1 MMIYLDGSATSYPKP
16 ASVANAAAN
25 AVRRYGF
32 NSGRGGY
39 AASIKAAEMVYSV
52 REKLG
57 AMFGFP
63 AQNIAFTKNCTEA
76 LNIAIRGSAVNGGHI
91 IISSLEH
98 NSVYRTVH
106 RLKQEGIC
114 DYNIAAFDYDIDTCV
129 SNFKSLIQPNTNMI
143 VCTAASN
150 VFGCVLPI
158 SKIGALARENGI
170 RFIADAAQTAGVLPI
185 NSMSD
190 NIDIL
195 CCAGH
200 KSLMGLMGT
209 GFIAVADG
217 VMLNPFMLGGTGSS
231 SLSAD
236 MPDYLPDMLEAGTLN
251 NIGIASLGAGVDY
264 ISSRGMDNIYS
275 HEMELCRFVYSQLAK
290 IPDCILYIPMPE
302 KYAFAPIVS
311 FNFGDYSSEKTAA
324 LLADK
329 NIAVRAGYHCA
340 PLAHRHFGT
349 EDRGT
354 VRISPTAFSTKKE
367 CEYLINTL
375 KKI

>member
-1 MMIYLDGSATSYPKP
+1 
-16 ASVANAAAN
+16 
-25 AVRRYGF
+25 
-32 NSGRGGY
+32 
-39 AASIKAAEMVYSV
+39 
-52 REKLG
+52 
-57 AMFGFP
+57 
-63 AQNIAFTKNCTEA
+63 
-76 LNIAIRGSAVNGGHI
+76 
-91 IISSLEH
+91 
-98 NSVYRTVH
+98 VH

-129 SNFKSLIQPNTNMI
+129 QISNPSFSLIRYDRLH
-143 VCTAASN
+143 AASN

-158 SKIGALARENGI
+158 SKIGALASENGI

-217 VMLNPFMLGGTGSS
+217 VILNSFMFGGTGSS

-264 ISSRGMDNIYS
+264 INSRGRIIS
-275 HEMELCRFVYSQLAK
+275 ITHENGALPALVY
-290 IPDCILYIPMPE
+290 
-302 KYAFAPIVS
+302 
-311 FNFGDYSSEKTAA
+311 
-324 LLADK
+324 
-329 NIAVRAGYHCA
+329 IAV
-340 PLAHRHFGT
+340 
-349 EDRGT
+349 
-354 VRISPTAFSTKKE
+354 S
-367 CEYLINTL
+367 
-375 KKI
+375 